1 MTDKVKYDIQK
12 MKCHNAKTN
21 HSILIILFVHQPK
34 IDNMLDLRGI
44 ACISNY
50 TNKEPYTPLQN
61 EKPNR

>member
-1 MTDKVKYDIQK
+1 